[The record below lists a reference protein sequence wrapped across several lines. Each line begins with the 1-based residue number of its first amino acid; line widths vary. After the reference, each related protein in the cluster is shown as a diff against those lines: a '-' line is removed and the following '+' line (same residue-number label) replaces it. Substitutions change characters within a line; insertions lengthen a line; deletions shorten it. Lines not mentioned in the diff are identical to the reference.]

1 MVARAHGEYL
11 AIRTF
16 PSLDGLRCLAVVAV
30 VWHHTAPHIPML
42 PMTARGFLGVD
53 MFFVL
58 SGFLIVTLL
67 LRERDQHGRISL
79 RDFYMRRTLRIFP
92 LYYAIV
98 LGLAALVWLRPQMS
112 MAGSYLQDLP
122 WLLTYTSNWAGVTG
136 LLAIAWSLAAEEQ
149 FYLVWPAVERLF
161 SRWALP
167 IWIVALVVNQ
177 ALNFRV
183 FDEWLPPGRRH
194 ADLEILQATFTPIL
208 FGVALAHVLHRRE
221 GWQRVAPWL
230 GRRTTPLVLL
240 VALVLLAN
248 APVDIAGGLRLG
260 IHVVMVLLLG
270 SLVVRSDT
278 LGGLLTWG
286 PIVRIG
292 LVSYGVYLL
301 HMFVRHGAVAVLD
314 RSPLRVPGD
323 LFVLV
328 VLGTW
333 LAAELSFRVFE
344 SRFLALK
351 KRFAR
356 VAASAQSGHAASP

>member
-1 MVARAHGEYL
+1 MVARTHEDYL

-30 VWHHTAPHIPML
+30 VWHHTAPRTPML
-42 PMTARGFLGVD
+42 PMTDRGFLGVD
-53 MFFVL
+53 LFFVL

-98 LGLAALVWLRPQMS
+98 LGLAALVLLRPHMT
-112 MAGSYLQDLP
+112 MAGTYLQDLP

-149 FYLVWPAVERLF
+149 FYLVWPAVERF
-161 SRWALP
+161 FARWTLP
-167 IWIVALVVNQ
+167 IWIAAVIVSQ

-183 FDEWLPPGRRH
+183 FDEWLPPGKRH
-194 ADLEILQATFTPIL
+194 ADLEIMQATFTPIL

-221 GWQRVAPWL
+221 GWTRVAPWL
-230 GRRTTPLVLL
+230 GRKSTPIVLL
-240 VALVLLAN
+240 SALVLLAN
-248 APVDIAGGLRLG
+248 APIDIAGGLRLG

-278 LGGLLTWG
+278 LGGLLTWR
-286 PIVRIG
+286 PVVRIG

-301 HMFVRHGAVAVLD
+301 HMFVRHGAAAVLD
-314 RSPLRVPGD
+314 RVPVRVPGD
-323 LFVLV
+323 LFVAV

-333 LAAELSFRVFE
+333 LAAEVSFHLFE

-356 VAASAQSGHAASP
+356 VAASATSGHAASP

>member
-1 MVARAHGEYL
+1 MAAHSHADYL

-30 VWHHTAPHIPML
+30 VWHHTAPRTAML
-42 PMTARGFLGVD
+42 PMTDRGFLGVD

-67 LRERDQHGRISL
+67 LRERDRHGRISL

-98 LGLAALVWLRPQMS
+98 LGLAALVLLRPQMT

-136 LLAIAWSLAAEEQ
+136 LMAIAWSLAAEEQ

-161 SRWALP
+161 SRWLLP
-167 IWIVALVVNQ
+167 IWVVAVLVNQ
-177 ALNFRV
+177 AFNFQLL
-183 FDEWLPPGRRH
+183 DAWLPPGKRH

-208 FGVALAHVLHRRE
+208 FGVALAHVLHHRTTFDRL
-221 GWQRVAPWL
+221 APWL
-230 GRRTTPLVLL
+230 GRRSTPIVLL
-240 VALVLLAN
+240 TVLLLLAN
-248 APVDIAGGLRLG
+248 APIETAGALRLA

-278 LGGLLTWG
+278 LGGLLTLR
-286 PIVRIG
+286 PVVRIG

-314 RSPLRVPGD
+314 RAPVRIPGD
-323 LFVLV
+323 LFAIVLV
-328 VLGTW
+328 GTW
-333 LAAELSFRVFE
+333 LAAELSFRLFE
-344 SRFLALK
+344 TRFLALK

-356 VAASAQSGHAASP
+356 VPASTEHHAATP